1 MGTLL
6 LVRLT
11 LAAVFAVAGAAKLA
25 DRRGT
30 RASLERFGAPSAIV
44 GAAAVLLPAL
54 EFTVAAALVPAA
66 SAWWGALGALVLLAV
81 FSAAVG
87 RASVRGEQADC
98 HCFGALHSAPVGRRV
113 LVRNGCLAL
122 LSGVVLIGGP
132 NGAGADPDGTT
143 ALVVLGLVAIGLAIF
158 AWLLLRRNGQLLL
171 RLDAMESEL
180 RAGDPPLA
188 LAGVPAPV
196 PAGLSVGDV
205 VPPFAA
211 HDLDGERVTR
221 DDLLADGIP
230 LALVFA
236 DGDCAGCL
244 RLLPR
249 LSGIV
254 EAAGDELTVCVVT
267 SGSALNARALAR
279 EHDLRTVLVQPD
291 HALNVLLRVPAVP
304 AAMLVD
310 ARGRVAAELA
320 KGADRV
326 AALLETQTRPVVAGA
341 VEAGS

>member
-1 MGTLL
+1 MEILL

-30 RASLERFGAPSAIV
+30 RASLERFGAPRTIS
-44 GAAAVLLPAL
+44 GAAAVLLPVL
-54 EFTVAAALVPAA
+54 ELAVAAALVPAA
-66 SAWWGALGALVLLAV
+66 SAWWGAIGALVLLAL

-87 RASVRGEQADC
+87 RTLARGEAADC
-98 HCFGALHSAPVGRRV
+98 HCFGALHSAPGGRRV
-113 LVRNGCLAL
+113 LVRNGGLAL
-122 LSGVVLIGGP
+122 LCGVILVGGP
-132 NGAGADPDGTT
+132 NGAGADPNVTT
-143 ALVVLGLVAIGLAIF
+143 ALVVLGVASAGLAIF
-158 AWLLLRRNGQLLL
+158 AWLLLRRNGHLLL

-180 RAGDPPLA
+180 RAGTPPLELGGA
-188 LAGVPAPV
+188 PAPV
-196 PAGLSVGDV
+196 PGSLSVGDL
-205 VPPFAA
+205 VPRFAA

-221 DDLLADGIP
+221 DDLLAGGIP

-249 LSGIV
+249 LPALI
-254 EAAGDELTVCVVT
+254 EAVGDELTVCVVT
-267 SGSALNARALAR
+267 SGSAADARALAR
-279 EHDLRTVLVQPD
+279 EHDLRLVLVQPD

-304 AAMLVD
+304 AAMFID
-310 ARGRVAAELA
+310 GQGRVGAELA

-326 AALLETQTRPVVAGA
+326 ADRLEARARPVVAGA